1 VRSYSLKIKI
11 KSKNKNKNKNKKI
24 KRAVIQ
30 EMIQQVQSPNLG
42 SLSCDLAQ
50 QGTGWARGPLWTYS
64 LVPLIFK

>member
-11 KSKNKNKNKNKKI
+11 KSKNKKKQKKT

-50 QGTGWARGPLWTYS
+50 YGMGWARGPLWTYS